1 MIFAPTN
8 PPIKPKIGLTIK
20 LLTKIEMEYN
30 GENPVSRIELP
41 IELIILKTSS
51 FTSCE
56 KGSELRDWEISLNE
70 VRILLF
76 LVMNV
81 TKISKKL
88 PKKAATMPV
97 NKPNIAPLC
106 KSNSSVKFFDRCSNK
121 TAKYAATGTTKQQVK
136 PFKNGTT
143 CRTPAAKPVTRT
155 GKYFF
160 KTNPY
165 SFLRKYF

>member
-1 MIFAPTN
+1 MEI
-8 PPIKPKIGLTIK
+8 
-20 LLTKIEMEYN
+20 EYN
-30 GENPVSRIELP
+30 GENPVSRIESA
-41 IELIILKTSS
+41 IEFIIVITSS
-51 FTSCE
+51 LTSAE
-56 KGSELRDWEISLNE
+56 KGSELTDWEISLNE

-88 PKKAATMPV
+88 PKKAATIPV

-106 KSNSSVKFFDRCSNK
+106 KSNSPVIFLDFCSK
-121 TAKYAATGTTKQQVK
+121 ITAKYAATGTIKQQVK
-136 PFKNGTT
+136 PFKKGTT
-143 CRTPAAKPVTRT
+143 CKTPAAKPVTKT

-165 SFLRKYF
+165 SF